1 MYTRSI
7 LSRWAIL
14 CLIPLFLNACNE
26 DDLKKA
32 AKISAKKITLS
43 KDRSLQVEIIFSDS
57 AVVKA
62 KGYAPVLDQVNPS
75 EGSKYQEMPGG
86 VKITFF
92 DLLQNV
98 TGTITSDYAIRKE
111 TEEITIF
118 RKNVVV
124 IREDLTFNTEELT
137 WNQRKQMFF
146 SPRGIVTRPD
156 GTILNA
162 VNFSAPQDFSSVD
175 FEQGSGETF
184 LKGDLTP

>member
-1 MYTRSI
+1 MQTAGI
-7 LSRWAIL
+7 LFRLAVL
-14 CLIPLFLNACNE
+14 CMIPLFLSSCNE

-32 AKISAKKITLS
+32 AKISAKKVTLTR
-43 KDRSLQVEIIFSDS
+43 DRSLRVDITFSDS

-92 DLLQNV
+92 DPLQKV

-111 TEEITIF
+111 TEGITIF
-118 RKNVVV
+118 KKNVVV
-124 IREDLTFNTEELT
+124 VREDLTFNTEELT
-137 WNQRKQMFF
+137 WDERKKKYF

-162 VNFSAPQDFSSVD
+162 VNFSAPEDFSSVD

-184 LKGDLTP
+184 VKGDLTP